1 MYEKQR
7 TRNASS
13 PRKRE
18 SIAPAS
24 GNRSQTP
31 GLWVPAF
38 AGTTR
43 DLRPARVTPSVA
55 QVQRWTR
62 TMAFARTA
70 FSGFQYGSG
79 AGPYDAV
86 SRRAALDRL
95 DMLATVFDT
104 AFIVPGT
111 NVRFGVESL
120 LRLVPG
126 IGDVAASALS
136 FYLLYEASRLGVPRL
151 LMARMAANVVLE
163 GAVGAVPFAGDAFD
177 IFFRATRRNVA
188 LLRRHFARVGFV

>member
-1 MYEKQR
+1 MVL
-7 TRNASS
+7 A
-13 PRKRE
+13 
-18 SIAPAS
+18 
-24 GNRSQTP
+24 
-31 GLWVPAF
+31 L
-38 AGTTR
+38 
-43 DLRPARVTPSVA
+43 DARHPICGGGFNDG
-55 QVQRWTR
+55 Q

-79 AGPYDAV
+79 AGPSDAA

-95 DMLATVFDT
+95 DMLATAFDT

-120 LRLVPG
+120 LRLIPG

-151 LMARMAANVVLE
+151 LLARMAVNVVLE

-177 IFFRATRRNVA
+177 ILFRANRRNVA
-188 LLRRHFARVGFV
+188 LLRAHFARTGY